1 MWDKHPRT
9 VSEAEF
15 WEQAYRYDNEKV
27 ADYLERLTGLVSN
40 RMLLIDKI
48 HTKPTIF
55 ENWMLWGIAQ
65 KHGEFEWINTKKAVR
80 LGGGYCS
87 QHAIVFDNILKEQ
100 GITSRILM
108 LNGHVVNEVLV
119 NDKWQVCDPDFNV
132 VFYQSLK
139 ELEANPEEVFQAYK
153 TAGLTDNEALQW
165 KKIL

>member
-1 MWDKHPRT
+1 
-9 VSEAEF
+9 
-15 WEQAYRYDNEKV
+15 
-27 ADYLERLTGLVSN
+27 
-40 RMLLIDKI
+40 
-48 HTKPTIF
+48 
-55 ENWMLWGIAQ
+55 MLWGIAQ

-165 KKIL
+165 KKIFSSDVDNWHVGSSISYSTDAYILERLASYIIWLLPGIMILLGIFMLKYSWSNKG